1 MAGVRSIHNET
12 RASHFGATRRGA
24 TYHQHGATLH
34 TSAMERDRE
43 RRSCVKRREPQLQT
57 GPAGISSVDQ
67 NGWAPLAVG
76 KQYCIV
82 FVCLARQILA
92 TISLMVLVER
102 GWWSIV
108 SVVGAVK
115 RLRLWAFRERVSAH
129 VHDAAHRLSSLVHKH
144 AIRMSPGLLARCVIR
159 GWVCLSIRPYRAV
172 CPCSPCL
179 KNVGIPVCANSSLL
193 RTMYTGHRACVRA
206 YVSALSRI
214 RRYTTA
220 HAPVGVVTV
229 TGAVPSIGRI
239 YYLHIYLWFTCLCL
253 HVYDA
258 YMLCIYMYKAHT
270 CICV

>member
-1 MAGVRSIHNET
+1 MIRRDETWQTSRTNLRGVEVRSIHNET
-12 RASHFGATRRGA
+12 RASHLKP

-34 TSAMERDRE
+34 TSTAKWEFE
-43 RRSCVKRREPQLQT
+43 LASVKRREPQLQT
-57 GPAGISSVDQ
+57 CRYRSIDQ

-115 RLRLWAFRERVSAH
+115 RLRSWAFRERVRACIY
-129 VHDAAHRLSSLVHKH
+129 ATRLTGLALVHKH
-144 AIRMSPGLLARCVIR
+144 AIRMSPSLLARCVIR

-172 CPCSPCL
+172 CSCSPCL

-193 RTMYTGHRACVRA
+193 RTMYTGHSACVRA
-206 YVSALSRI
+206 FPRSRVCQ
-214 RRYTTA
+214 RMRAHTA
-220 HAPVGVVTV
+220 HVTKIV
-229 TGAVPSIGRI
+229 SRLRFPICA
-239 YYLHIYLWFTCLCL
+239 HI
-253 HVYDA
+253 
-258 YMLCIYMYKAHT
+258 
-270 CICV
+270 CICT